1 MSDNAPL
8 NPSNLFNTGDPF
20 SAGNMFNSGPQ
31 NMQWVTMPDGTAV
44 FMPNVN
50 PYQHFQHGY
59 GNTYASGL
67 HQTYQQPTT
76 FPGPFDAGMPP
87 PSVNRPHTNSIA
99 TEFSGM
105 TMGSVSRDSSV
116 SGGTTGFGV
125 LGAISPPRLLPTMQE
140 AAAEDFGDAA
150 DTEQTF
156 AMDNLFDPNMFGE
169 AEHE

>member
-31 NMQWVTMPDGTAV
+31 NMQWVTMSDGTAV
-44 FMPNVN
+44 FMPDVN